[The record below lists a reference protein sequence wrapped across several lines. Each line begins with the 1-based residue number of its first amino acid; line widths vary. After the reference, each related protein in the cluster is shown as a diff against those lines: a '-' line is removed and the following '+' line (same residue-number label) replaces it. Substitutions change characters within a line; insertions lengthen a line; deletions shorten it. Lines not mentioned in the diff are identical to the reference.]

1 MFFFQERTRK
11 INLWAFIY
19 LVGPYP
25 GPFIAGFLIQNIN
38 WRQDFGVLVAFYSF
52 STLMI
57 ICFGDE
63 TLYDRKISERTAK
76 PEGVLGSI
84 KLLIGVAGLGAGG
97 RPTIST
103 VIKDLI
109 ATSYL
114 PYLIVPCEYAFQTRR
129 MILTLKKLHLPCTV
143 YVGNR
148 DSNLS
153 HLIR

>member
-1 MFFFQERTRK
+1 
-11 INLWAFIY
+11 
-19 LVGPYP
+19 
-25 GPFIAGFLIQNIN
+25 
-38 WRQDFGVLVAFYSF
+38 
-52 STLMI
+52 MI

-129 MILTLKKLHLPCTV
+129 MILTLKRLHIPSCTV

-148 DSNLS
+148 DYDLS
-153 HLIR
+153 HPIRQTAALSLQ